1 MTIRKI
7 FGRLSWI
14 VMIVAIANC
23 SKHENNGSK
32 FRKASFSDSTVTAT
46 VNGQAIFKHEV
57 EVAVRQFLQKVGKD
71 PDYFFAN
78 VKDTTVYNQ
87 AIDWLISIR
96 LLAQEADKSN
106 IKVAPAEIDVAMN
119 NFKRTFL
126 SEQKF
131 QEFLLQNHLT
141 PETFAAN
148 LADELKV
155 QKLLEQKVTSQVGE
169 ISDDEA
175 LQYYNDHG
183 EKYLQPERI
192 RVHHILLK
200 VTDPKDDKQV
210 QIAQNKAM
218 RILDK
223 IRKGGNFESLAR
235 QNSEDPSAFKGGDLG
250 FFARGDM
257 IKEFEEAAFNLKV
270 GEVSNLVRTPLGFHI
285 IRLDERQAS
294 DKVPFNEVRLEIRN
308 QLKQERSNRLFEN
321 YVSTLKAKAK
331 IRIKKLA

>member
-1 MTIRKI
+1 MKSRNI
-7 FGRLSWI
+7 FIWLSWMWM
-14 VMIVAIANC
+14 VLAVVTC
-23 SKHENNGSK
+23 SKQENRGSK
-32 FRKASFSDSTVTAT
+32 FRKVSFSDSTVTAT

-57 EVAVRQFLQKVGKD
+57 EIAVRQFLQKVGKD
-71 PDYFFAN
+71 PNYFLTHA
-78 VKDTTVYNQ
+78 KDTTVYNQ
-87 AIDWLISIR
+87 AVDWLISIR
-96 LLAQEADKSN
+96 LLAQEADKNN
-106 IKVAPAEIDVAMN
+106 IKVEPAEIEAAVN
-119 NFKRTFL
+119 SFKRTFL

-131 QEFLLQNHLT
+131 QDFLLQNHLT

-155 QKLLEQKVTSQVGE
+155 QKLLDQKVASQVGE
-169 ISDDEA
+169 ITDEEA

-183 EKYLQPERI
+183 EKFLQPERI
-192 RVHHILLK
+192 RVHHILFK
-200 VTDPKDDKQV
+200 VTDPKDEKQL

-218 RILDK
+218 RILEK
-223 IRKGGNFESLAR
+223 IRKGGNFETLAR

-250 FFARGDM
+250 FFAKGDM
-257 IKEFEEAAFNLKV
+257 IKEFEDAAFSLKI

-308 QLKQERSNRLFEN
+308 QLKQERSTRLFEN

-331 IRIKKLA
+331 IRIKEMV

>member
-1 MTIRKI
+1 MKIRNMV
-7 FGRLSWI
+7 GWMSLML
-14 VMIVAIANC
+14 MILLAVNC
-23 SKHENNGSK
+23 SKHENGGSK
-32 FRKASFSDSTVTAT
+32 FRKVSFSDSTVTAT

-71 PDYFFAN
+71 PDYFFTQ
-78 VKDTTVYNQ
+78 VKDTAVYNQ
-87 AIDWLISIR
+87 AVDWLISIR
-96 LLAQEADKSN
+96 LLAQEADRSN
-106 IKVAPAEIDVAMN
+106 IKVEAAEIDAAVN
-119 NFKRTFL
+119 RFKRTFA

-131 QEFLLQNHLT
+131 QDFLMQNHLT

-155 QKLLEQKVTSQVGE
+155 QKLLDQKVTSQVGD

-210 QIAQNKAM
+210 QIAQNKAQ
-218 RILDK
+218 RILEK
-223 IRKGGNFESLAR
+223 IKKGGNFESLAR

-250 FFARGDM
+250 FFAKGDM
-257 IKEFEEAAFNLKV
+257 IKEFEDAAFNLKV

-331 IRIKKLA
+331 IRIKKMA

>member
-1 MTIRKI
+1 MKIRNI
-7 FGRLSWI
+7 VSWMSWML
-14 VMIVAIANC
+14 MILLAVNC
-23 SKHENNGSK
+23 SKHENGGSK
-32 FRKASFSDSTVTAT
+32 FRKVSFSDSTVTAT
-46 VNGQAIFKHEV
+46 VNGQAIFNHEV
-57 EVAVRQFLQKVGKD
+57 VVAVRQFLQKVGKD
-71 PDYFFAN
+71 PDYFFTQ
-78 VKDTTVYNQ
+78 VKDTAVYNQ
-87 AIDWLISIR
+87 AVDWLISVR
-96 LLAQEADKSN
+96 LLAQEADRSN
-106 IKVAPAEIDVAMN
+106 IKVEAAEIDAAVN
-119 NFKRTFL
+119 RFKRTFA

-131 QEFLLQNHLT
+131 EDFLAQNHLT

-155 QKLLEQKVTSQVGE
+155 QKLLDQKVTSQVGD

-183 EKYLQPERI
+183 EKFLQPERI

-210 QIAQNKAM
+210 QIAQNKAQ
-218 RILDK
+218 RILEK
-223 IRKGGNFESLAR
+223 IKKGGNFETLAR

-250 FFARGDM
+250 FFAKGDM
-257 IKEFEEAAFNLKV
+257 IKEFEDAAFNLKV

-331 IRIKKLA
+331 IRIKKMA